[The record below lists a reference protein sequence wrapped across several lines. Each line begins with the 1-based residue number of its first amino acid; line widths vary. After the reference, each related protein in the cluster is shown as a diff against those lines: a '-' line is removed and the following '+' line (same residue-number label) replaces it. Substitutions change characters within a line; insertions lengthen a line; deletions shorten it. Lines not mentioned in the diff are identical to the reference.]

1 MSKRNY
7 SLIYLSGFEQFTIKA
22 KCHYKTNDWGLSKMQ
37 LITKLINMFLCS
49 LKSSSQE
56 EGKKTWPKSRIKIWQ
71 LWIRTILNYISSHF
85 SQNSNGLCKKFKCMS
100 KMVHSFLVN
109 LLIWFCLLMTYYG
122 YKYEYT
128 HNTFLKSH
136 V

>member
-1 MSKRNY
+1 MKTTGLGSTHMSKWNY
-7 SLIYLSGFEQFTIKA
+7 SLIYISGFEQFTIKT

-37 LITKLINMFLCS
+37 LIMKLINMFLCS

-85 SQNSNGLCKKFKCMS
+85 SQNSNGLCKKFKLHVTLFMPILNPLRDFFI
-100 KMVHSFLVN
+100 FLMN
-109 LLIWFCLLMTYYG
+109 
-122 YKYEYT
+122 K
-128 HNTFLKSH
+128 
-136 V
+136 